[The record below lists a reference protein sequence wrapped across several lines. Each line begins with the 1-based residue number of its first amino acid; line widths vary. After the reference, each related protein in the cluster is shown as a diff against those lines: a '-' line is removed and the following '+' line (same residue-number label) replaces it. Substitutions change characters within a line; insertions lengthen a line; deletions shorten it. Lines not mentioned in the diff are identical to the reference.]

1 MNGYSEAKTMIENR
15 SAPRH
20 RVFKHGTVAFRSG
33 GSIDCTVRNISS
45 SGARIDV
52 AIPIRLPQSFTLIIE
67 ADQFMRH
74 CHPVWSSNQR
84 IGIAFD
90 QG

>member
-1 MNGYSEAKTMIENR
+1 MMIEKR

-20 RVFKHGTVAFRSG
+20 RVFKHGTVAFRGG

-45 SGARIDV
+45 IGARIDV
-52 AIPIRLPQSFTLIIE
+52 AIPIRLPLSFTLIIE
-67 ADQFMRH
+67 ADQFMRP
-74 CHPVWSSNQR
+74 CHAVWSSDQR
-84 IGIAFD
+84 IGLAFD